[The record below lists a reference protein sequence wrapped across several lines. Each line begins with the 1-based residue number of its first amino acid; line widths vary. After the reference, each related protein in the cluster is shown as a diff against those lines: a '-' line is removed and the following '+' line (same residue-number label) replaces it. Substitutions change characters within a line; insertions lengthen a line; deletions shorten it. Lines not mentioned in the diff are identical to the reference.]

1 MVERQTLQAKC
12 EQFPLGGER
21 HLTIGSWCLFR
32 RRYKRQPYRPRTVQ
46 SKVKEMQN
54 TIGLFEKIRLSISN
68 EQLEMALLMAYLSN
82 LNRKQKASRLI
93 DIIYV
98 EDFGTGQKVNQKI
111 QTLAN
116 LKLITL
122 KADPNDSGIKNIF
135 VTNIGYEWLAQLEN
149 KISVSAL
156 HE

>member
-1 MVERQTLQAKC
+1 M
-12 EQFPLGGER
+12 
-21 HLTIGSWCLFR
+21 
-32 RRYKRQPYRPRTVQ
+32 
-46 SKVKEMQN
+46 EMQN
-54 TIGLFEKIRLSISN
+54 TIGLFEKIRLSISH

-82 LNRKQKASRLI
+82 LNRKQKPTRLI

-98 EDFGTGQKVNQKI
+98 KDFGTGHKVNQKI

-116 LKLITL
+116 QKLIAL
-122 KADPNDSGIKNIF
+122 KTDLNDLGVKNIL

-149 KISVSAL
+149 KISVLEL

>member
-1 MVERQTLQAKC
+1 
-12 EQFPLGGER
+12 
-21 HLTIGSWCLFR
+21 
-32 RRYKRQPYRPRTVQ
+32 
-46 SKVKEMQN
+46 MQN

-82 LNRKQKASRLI
+82 LNRKQKTSRLI